1 MSDEI
6 ADLLRRELDLGCAV
20 FIDFDSYVQFS
31 NAKPVSD
38 ILALQD
44 EENGLAFLKRDFAR
58 SERELGCGDLDPLWC
73 GLRNCRY
80 GKDTNQNEQRSDREA
95 FVLPVHNSPF
105 QSFVRCCD
113 CRVTSRYAFYGFKK

>member
-1 MSDEI
+1 MSPTAEDVTMSDEI

-44 EENGLAFLKRDFAR
+44 EENGLALLERDFAR
-58 SERELGCGDLDPLWC
+58 GE
-73 GLRNCRY
+73 
-80 GKDTNQNEQRSDREA
+80 
-95 FVLPVHNSPF
+95 
-105 QSFVRCCD
+105 
-113 CRVTSRYAFYGFKK
+113 